1 MTRLPADLQDRL
13 ATAAPAGTRFS
24 VETDRYGVSSAWC
37 ELADHHDLL
46 AVAAA
51 LREQGA
57 RLSMITGSQPPPPPE
72 VEEEEETP
80 AEGEEAKEAAPKE
93 LAKSFGGTA
102 LDGTSYEITYHFHLA
117 GDTLTLVAFVPAGD
131 TLASLTALFR
141 GADWPERE
149 IMETYDLTFTGHPN
163 PVRLFLDEGIEG
175 SVMQRLVPLST
186 LVNASS
192 SKDLWAKVME
202 AAKGSSAKGGPA

>member
-102 LDGTSYEITYHFHLA
+102 LHLA